1 MLTTDRNTESRDGE
15 FFEFPVAADV
25 RVFAGGM
32 VALNADGDAVG
43 AAASSDHVVVG
54 RAEESVNNLGGAAG
68 DVSVR
73 VRRGVF
79 LYANST
85 AADEIVRTDINATA
99 YVVDV
104 ETLAKTNGTGTRP
117 AAGTILD
124 VEERGVWVRI

>member
-1 MLTTDRNTESRDGE
+1 MLTADRNTESRDGE
-15 FFEFPVAADV
+15 LFEFPVAADV
-25 RVFAGGM
+25 RIFAGAM
-32 VALNADGDAVG
+32 VALNADGNAVI
-43 AAASSDHVVVG
+43 AAATSNLVVVG
-54 RAEESVNNLGGAAG
+54 RAEQFVSNLDGAAG

-73 VRRGVF
+73 VKRGVF

-85 AADEIVRTDINATA
+85 AADEIVRSDINATA
-99 YVVDV
+99 YVVDE